1 MITIGLV
8 RAVSLTRSDMIPI
21 SYPTRPP
28 TPISQPTHDP
38 QPAFPYYDSLLPI
51 PLHLRPLPCR
61 PAVRT
66 GARRSFQVDR
76 EQSDE
81 ELGPH
86 QDEHQGDRVVEHAQ
100 VEQGQ
105 QCAAVRV
112 NGSRG

>member
-1 MITIGLV
+1 MTHLDLEIHPGP
-8 RAVSLTRSDMIPI
+8 SHP
-21 SYPTRPP
+21 
-28 TPISQPTHDP
+28 SQPTHDP
-38 QPAFPYYDSLLPI
+38 HPAFPYHDSLLPV

-105 QCAAVRV
+105 
-112 NGSRG
+112 